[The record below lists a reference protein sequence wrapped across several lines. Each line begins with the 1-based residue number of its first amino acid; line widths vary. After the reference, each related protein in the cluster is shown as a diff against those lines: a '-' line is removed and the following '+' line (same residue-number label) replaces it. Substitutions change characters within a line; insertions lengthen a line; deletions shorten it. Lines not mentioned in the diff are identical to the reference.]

1 MILLDNGLMMFDD
14 IYELTYNLL
23 NAIGLVINPNGY
35 LYDTDSNT
43 IVQFQG
49 RNIKATI
56 DPNIPCFAGQGEV
69 VFDILN
75 NVRLVTTMLG
85 YVIDKE
91 TMLNGFS
98 SLSHYIDD
106 EPTTYRS
113 ALCIKMTDQTV
124 KSTLYYTNKCL
135 KYIHGIFLVYEDQF
149 PPICLNN
156 FDVPMIQK

>member
-35 LYDTDSNT
+35 LYDTDS
-43 IVQFQG
+43 
-49 RNIKATI
+49 
-56 DPNIPCFAGQGEV
+56 NIPCFAGQGEV